1 MGNLRSVQK
10 ALQKVGADAQI
21 ASSIGDIVSAEK
33 IVLPG
38 VGAFGEGM
46 GWLRQMQFVEPLL
59 DAMRKDVPFLGIC
72 LGLQLLFDVSH
83 EEGQHT
89 GLGVFSGKVEKFR
102 FTEPLASQRLPVPH
116 MGWNQVR
123 ITRPNPLFN
132 GLGDGEYFYFAHSYH
147 TVPIDGYITASVTDY
162 GYEFT
167 SSVWRG
173 NVFGV
178 QFHPEKSQD
187 AGLKLLSNFVSL

>member
-21 ASSIGDIVSAEK
+21 ASTISDIASAEK

-46 GWLRQMQFVEPLL
+46 ARLKERRFVEPLL
-59 DAMRKDVPFLGIC
+59 KAVRDGVPFLGIC

-89 GLGVFSGKVEKFR
+89 GLGVCPGKVVR
-102 FTEPLASQRLPVPH
+102 FHFPPDLVSQRLPVPH
-116 MGWNQVR
+116 MGWNQIR
-123 ITRPNPLFN
+123 ITSESPLLR
-132 GLGDGEYFYFAHSYH
+132 GIDDGEYFYFAHSYYV
-147 TVPIDGYITASVTDY
+147 TPIDGHVTAAVTNY

-173 NVFGV
+173 TVFGV

-187 AGLKLLSNFVSL
+187 AGLKLLSNFVEL